1 MLLRLCREGSKP
13 AEKHTA
19 GALPVQPVQGAVR
32 VLPVLTL
39 TPVSV
44 GRSIVAPQLLTV
56 TLSSK
61 HTYIHMKLSSQGRL
75 TSKDGR

>member
-1 MLLRLCREGSKP
+1 M
-13 AEKHTA
+13 
-19 GALPVQPVQGAVR
+19 QPVQGAVR

-61 HTYIHMKLSSQGRL
+61 HTYIHMKLCSQGRL